1 MKLIRRIFPHPLL
14 SLLLTIVWLLLVN
27 RFSIN
32 SLLFG
37 GFLGIVIP
45 FITRPYW
52 PNMPRIRHPLKIVEY
67 ILVVL
72 YDIVVA
78 NVVVAKLVL
87 FHKNENLKA
96 AWISVP
102 LELKS
107 PEAIT
112 VLAGTITLT
121 PGTVS
126 SDVSSEG
133 HALLVH
139 CLHAPDPDAVCE
151 DIKTRY
157 EGRLKE
163 IFE

>member
-1 MKLIRRIFPHPLL
+1 MTLLRRIFPHPLL
-14 SLLLTIVWLLLVN
+14 SLLLTVVWLLLVN

-52 PNMPRIRHPLKIVEY
+52 PNMPRIRNPLKIAEY
-67 ILVVL
+67 VLVVL

-78 NVVVAKLVL
+78 NIHVARLIL
-87 FHKNENLKA
+87 FKRNSDLQP
-96 AWISVP
+96 AWVSVP
-102 LELKS
+102 LELRT

-112 VLAGTITLT
+112 VLACTITLT

-139 CLHAPDPDAVCE
+139 CLDAPDPDAICE
-151 DIKTRY
+151 EIQTRY
-157 EGRLKE
+157 ESRLKE